1 METLGQH
8 LKQNKD
14 FQKRLEKIKKD
25 TLTHKEVKAFLD
37 EHQSELTNEIIET
50 DLDQLQAYK
59 DQSKC
64 CEKCASYSKCINFVK
79 GHVPELYIEND
90 HIKTR
95 YLPCPN
101 KIEYDERKFESN
113 LVTSFQMPEETLKA
127 TIKDIY
133 VDNESRM
140 TIIKKAMEICNKI
153 VAGEDTKGLYVHG
166 PFGTGK
172 SYILGAISNQLKLK
186 KQPSTIIYLPEFIR
200 VLKNGFNDGSFSD
213 RFESAREAKVL
224 MLDDIGAEELTPWV
238 RDEILGPLL
247 HYRMVHKLPT
257 FFSSNFNF
265 DELEF
270 HLSKT
275 RQGAEITKA
284 SRIMERI
291 KTITEDY
298 ELEGKN
304 YRA

>member
-1 METLGQH
+1 MEPLGQH

-25 TLTHKEVKAFLD
+25 TLSHKEVKAFLE
-37 EHQSELTNEIIET
+37 EHQSELTNEMIDR

-64 CEKCASYSKCINFVK
+64 CEKCGSYGTCINFVK

-101 KIEYDERKFESN
+101 KIEYDEQRFESS

-133 VDNESRM
+133 IENESRM
-140 TIIKKAMEICNKI
+140 QIIKKAMDICNKI
-153 VAGEDTKGLYVHG
+153 VAVK
-166 PFGTGK
+166 
-172 SYILGAISNQLKLK
+172 KLK
-186 KQPSTIIYLPEFIR
+186 GYIFMVHSEREIVYIRSNFKSVKSQKQPSTIIYLPEFIR
-200 VLKNGFNDGSFSD
+200 VLKNGFNDGSFSS
-213 RFESAREAKVL
+213 RFEAAREAKVL

-275 RQGAEITKA
+275 RQGSEITKA

-291 KTITEDY
+291 KTISEPY
-298 ELEGKN
+298 ELDGKN

>member
-1 METLGQH
+1 MEPLGQH

-14 FQKRLEKIKKD
+14 FQKRLEKIKKE
-25 TLTHKEVKAFLD
+25 TLSHSEVKTFLR
-37 EHQSELTNEIIET
+37 EHQSELTNSIIET

-64 CEKCASYSKCINFVK
+64 CEKCESYQKCINFVK
-79 GHVPELYIEND
+79 GHVPELYVQNE

-101 KIEYDERKFESN
+101 KIEYDANKFESN

-133 VDNESRM
+133 VDNEARM
-140 TIIKKAMEICNKI
+140 VIIKKAMEICNKI
-153 VAGEDTKGLYVHG
+153 VAGEETKGLYIHG

-172 SYILGAISNQLKLK
+172 SYILGAISNQLKMK
-186 KQPSTIIYLPEFIR
+186 KQPSMIIYLPEFIR
-200 VLKNGFNDGSFSD
+200 VLKNGFKDGSFSD

-247 HYRMVHKLPT
+247 HYRMVHKMPT

-265 DELEF
+265 EELEF

-291 KTITEDY
+291 KTITEAY

-304 YRA
+304 YRS

>member
-1 METLGQH
+1 MEPLGQH

-25 TLTHKEVKAFLD
+25 TLNHKEVKAFLD

-153 VAGEDTKGLYVHG
+153 VAGEDTKGLYIHG

-257 FFSSNFNF
+257 FFSSNF
-265 DELEF
+265 
-270 HLSKT
+270 S
-275 RQGAEITKA
+275 
-284 SRIMERI
+284 
-291 KTITEDY
+291 
-298 ELEGKN
+298 
-304 YRA
+304 

>member
-1 METLGQH
+1 MEPLGQH
-8 LKQNKD
+8 LQQNKD
-14 FQKRLEKIKKD
+14 FQKRLDKIKRD
-25 TLTHKEVKAFLD
+25 TLANKEVKAFI
-37 EHQSELTNEIIET
+37 EAHQSELTNAMIDR
-50 DLDQLQAYK
+50 DLDQLQAFK
-59 DQSKC
+59 DQSKS
-64 CEKCASYSKCINFVK
+64 CEKCDCYNKCINFVK
-79 GHVPELYIEND
+79 GHVPELYIQND
-90 HIKTR
+90 HIKIR

-101 KIEYDERKFESN
+101 KIEHDEQRFQSN
-113 LVTSFQMPEETLKA
+113 LVTSFQMPEETLQA

-133 VDNESRM
+133 VDNEARM

-153 VAGEDTKGLYVHG
+153 VNGEDTKGLYIHG

-186 KQPSTIIYLPEFIR
+186 NQASTIIYLPEFIR
-200 VLKNGFNDGSFSD
+200 VLKNGFNDGSFSQ

-224 MLDDIGAEELTPWV
+224 MLDDIGAEEMTPWV
-238 RDEILGPLL
+238 RDEVLGPLL

-265 DELEF
+265 EELEF